1 MLSVHFSQR
10 TLEKFLRAEL
20 TRPENAEVV
29 RHLLA
34 QCQVCQ
40 GTMRAAAVRQGFDVP
55 PEETPPAAMPLAA
68 GLG

>member
-1 MLSVHFSQR
+1 MMSVHFSQR
-10 TLEKFLRAEL
+10 TMEKFLRAEL

-40 GTMRAAAVRQGFDVP
+40 DTMRTAALQQGFEALESP
-55 PEETPPAAMPLAA
+55 PPAAMPLAA
-68 GLG
+68 RLG

>member
-1 MLSVHFSQR
+1 MLSIHFSQR

-40 GTMRAAAVRQGFDVP
+40 DTIRAAALQQGFEVL
-55 PEETPPAAMPLAA
+55 EEGLASPAMPLAA
-68 GLG
+68 RLG

>member
-34 QCQVCQ
+34 QCRVCQ
-40 GTMRAAAVRQGFDVP
+40 DTMRAAALQQGFEVFDEGLASP
-55 PEETPPAAMPLAA
+55 AMPLAA
-68 GLG
+68 RLG

>member
-1 MLSVHFSQR
+1 MRDDVGAGRGLPEEAVMLSVHFSQR

-34 QCQVCQ
+34 QCQAKQ
-40 GTMRAAAVRQGFDVP
+40 GRLQ
-55 PEETPPAAMPLAA
+55 
-68 GLG
+68 